1 MASPVFELSDRHIDE
16 VAALD
21 PGSATY
27 LGIAGYDHEMTDF
40 SPAGHAAREEHSRR
54 VLAELASLPAT
65 TDDDRLAAGVLRE
78 SLESEI
84 MSYDGSEHLRSIR
97 PIAGDMDAARSVF
110 DLMPTDTAAD
120 WQVVAERLSKFPA
133 ALAGMRESWALGLE
147 RGVVTSRRQ
156 VLAQVEQLD
165 EWAGQ
170 NGSGG
175 FFAAFTSTASG
186 VSGAPMDA
194 LARGAADA
202 SRALAETAAFLR
214 ETYLPRAAEADGV
227 GPDRHAVARRQFLGM
242 QVDPAEAYAWGWE
255 ETMRLDA
262 EIRSVGEQI
271 LPGATSAEV
280 RHLLDTDPARAVHGE
295 DALREW
301 LQGLMDDA
309 MSFLID
315 EGHFEIDERI
325 RRVEAMISPPGGAA
339 AMYYT
344 GPSEDLT
351 RPGRTWYPVN
361 GRTMIPMW
369 GEPSTAYHE
378 GVPGHHLQVATAV
391 LNAERLS
398 RVQRL
403 TFVSGHGEGWALY
416 AERLM
421 DEFGFLDNPEWRL
434 GYLYA
439 QAFRAARVVV
449 DIGVHCGYTVP
460 ASSPWRP
467 GEKWTA
473 ETMLEF
479 MTERS
484 SSDDAFNRSE
494 VDRYLGWPGQAI
506 SYKLGERVWLDVR
519 DEAMRRAGSSFD
531 LKTWHADAL
540 ALGNLGLDLFVQE
553 MRRK

>member
-1 MASPVFELSDRHIDE
+1 MASPVFDLSDRHIDR

-21 PGSATY
+21 PGAATY
-27 LGIAGYDHEMTDF
+27 LGITGHDHEMTDF
-40 SPAGHAAREEHSRR
+40 SPAGHAAREDHARR
-54 VLAELASLPAT
+54 VLAELATLPAT

-84 MSYDGSEHLRSIR
+84 MSYDGGEHLRSIR
-97 PIAGDMDAARSVF
+97 PIAGDMDSARSVF
-110 DLMPTDTAAD
+110 DLMPTDTADD
-120 WQVVAERLSKFPA
+120 WGVIAERLSKFPA

-147 RGVVTSRRQ
+147 RGIVTSRRQ

-165 EWAGQ
+165 EWAGKS
-170 NGSGG
+170 GSGG
-175 FFAAFTSTASG
+175 FFASFTAGAAT
-186 VSGAPMDA
+186 VPGAPVDA
-194 LARGAADA
+194 LSRGAADA
-202 SRALAETAAFLR
+202 SRALADTAAFLR

-242 QVDPAEAYAWGWE
+242 QVDPADAYAWGWE

-262 EIRSVGEQI
+262 EIRRVGEQI
-271 LPGATSAEV
+271 LPGATPAEV

-295 DALREW
+295 NALRDW

-309 MSFLID
+309 MTFLIS
-315 EGHFEIDERI
+315 EGHFVIDDRI

-460 ASSPWRP
+460 SSSSWRP
-467 GEKWTA
+467 GEAWTA
-473 ETMLEF
+473 GTMLEF

-519 DEAMRRAGSSFD
+519 DEAKRRGGSSFD

-540 ALGNLGLDLFVQE
+540 ALGNLGLDLFVEE

>member
-16 VAALD
+16 VAVLD
-21 PGSATY
+21 PGAATY
-27 LGIAGYDHEMTDF
+27 LGIAGHDHEMTDF
-40 SPAGHAAREEHSRR
+40 SPSGHAAREQHARR
-54 VLAELASLPAT
+54 VLAELASLPAD

-84 MSYDGSEHLRSIR
+84 MSYDGGEHLRSIR

-120 WQVVAERLSKFPA
+120 WEVVAERLAKFPA

-147 RGVVTSRRQ
+147 RGIVTSRRQ

-170 NGSGG
+170 NGSDG
-175 FFAAFTSTASG
+175 FFPSFTSGAS
-186 VSGAPMDA
+186 VVAGAPVDA
-194 LARGAADA
+194 LARAAADA

-262 EIRSVGEQI
+262 EIRRVGEQI
-271 LPGATSAEV
+271 LPGATPAEV
-280 RHLLDTDPARAVHGE
+280 RHLLDTDPNRAVHGE

-309 MSFLID
+309 MTFLIS

-460 ASSPWRP
+460 ASSSWRP

-473 ETMLEF
+473 ESMLEF

-519 DEAMRRAGSSFD
+519 DEAKLRAGSSFD
-531 LKTWHADAL
+531 LKTWHAEAL
-540 ALGNLGLDLFVQE
+540 ALGNLGLDLFVEE